1 MKKLKFVAVL
11 FSFFFLLLSA
21 CSNSD
26 SKFES
31 IAEAELSKEAMAAK
45 NLLQAKDYKVVAY
58 SKETSSNYVLT
69 EEKLKD
75 EQDHYENHKWKLQ
88 AISTDKYIGK
98 TIFNERF
105 IVKNH
110 PLDSYLGGEGKTH
123 IDVIVVDGKAIGG
136 ISAPYTK
143 DALVGMPFSLD
154 GKTLDEINN
163 K

>member
-1 MKKLKFVAVL
+1 MKKLNVVMII

-26 SKFES
+26 SKFEP
-31 IAEAELSKEAMAAK
+31 IDEAKLSKEAKVAK
-45 NLLQAKDYKVVAY
+45 TLLQDKDYKVVAY
-58 SKETSSNYVLT
+58 SKETSSTYVLT
-69 EEKLKD
+69 EEKLND
-75 EQDHYENHKWKLQ
+75 EQDYYENHKWKLQ
-88 AISTDKYIGK
+88 GVSADQYIGN

-110 PLDSYLGGEGKTH
+110 PLDSYPGGEGKTY

-143 DALVGMPFSLD
+143 DALVGMPYSLE
-154 GKTLDEINN
+154 GKTLEEIKN
-163 K
+163 